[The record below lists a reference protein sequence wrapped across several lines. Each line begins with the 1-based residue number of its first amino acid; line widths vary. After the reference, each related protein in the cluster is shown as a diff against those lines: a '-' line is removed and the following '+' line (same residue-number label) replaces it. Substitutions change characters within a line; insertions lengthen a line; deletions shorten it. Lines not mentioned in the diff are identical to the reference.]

1 MNITRAEA
9 QELGRRAA
17 QPVKAP
23 GEFIAVF
30 VHGKLTNPL
39 NGSQWGKSA
48 FAKMRYRQLWH
59 DRVATALFET
69 GWRCDHPAPIRK
81 DVAIMAATHN
91 RIDQDGLFAA
101 CKPIVD
107 SLIRCGVI
115 HSDAPDSGH
124 VIRIEQK
131 IDRKQRGVEIHVKFR

>member
-1 MNITRAEA
+1 MRISREEA
-9 QELGRRAA
+9 AALGRRAA

-30 VHGKLTNPL
+30 VSGKLTNPL

-48 FAKMRYRQLWH
+48 FTRMRYRQLWH
-59 DRVATALFET
+59 DRVATALFAS

-91 RIDQDGLFAA
+91 RMDQDGLFAA

-107 SLIRCGVI
+107 SLIRCSVI
-115 HSDAPDSGH
+115 HSDDPNSGH
-124 VIRIEQK
+124 VIRIEQR
-131 IDRKQRGVEIHVKFR
+131 IDRKRRGVEIHVRFR